1 MLLNV
6 VQAIIG
12 MAILLGLP
20 LLGAWWAGKPIAEY
34 LQFPPQPVP
43 TTAAPFSRPLFVG
56 CLLLEIPLYLWSGWV
71 LLRSWRFGP
80 HPNRVEF
87 PRWGLIA
94 VAWLGIAW
102 YLAWAR
108 PKWLGPLAD
117 FTFTPLWL
125 GYIGVVNAL
134 CQWRTGHCLLTSNPR
149 FLVWLFPLSALFWWY
164 FEYLNRFVGNW
175 HYLGVEHLTAWQYF
189 WRATLPF
196 STVLPAVVS
205 TIALL
210 CTWFGPAEGLSP
222 LRLSHPRRL
231 AVSSLILGCIGLIG
245 VGRWPQWF
253 FPLLWLAPLILF
265 VAIQVLMGAR
275 SYFYP
280 LRQGR
285 WEVVALPM
293 LAGLICGFFWE
304 LWNYWS
310 DPKWVYSVPYV
321 SRFKLFEMP
330 VLGYAGYLPFGLECA
345 VVADW
350 WARLTGYPH
359 AYPPAIGIAA
369 RAQDHSTRFG

>member
-1 MLLNV
+1 MIGQFLK
-6 VQAIIG
+6 AIAC
-12 MAILLGLP
+12 AIFLLGLP
-20 LLGAWWAGKPIAEY
+20 LSGAGLAGKPIAWY
-34 LQFPPQPVP
+34 LGFPPQPVP
-43 TTAAPFSRPLFVG
+43 LDLPGFSWPVF
-56 CLLLEIPLYLWSGWV
+56 LLYLILELPLYGVLGWF
-71 LLRSWRFGP
+71 LHRCRRIRP
-80 HPNRVEF
+80 APNPF
-87 PRWGLIA
+87 PRWGWTAL
-94 VAWLGIAW
+94 VWLLGAW
-102 YLAWAR
+102 YLAWTR

-134 CQWRTGHCLLTSNPR
+134 CQWRSGHCPLTSSPR
-149 FLVWLFPLSALFWWY
+149 FLAWLFPLSALFWWY

-175 HYLGVEHLTAWQYF
+175 NYLGVESLTGWQYF
-189 WRATLPF
+189 WRATLSF

-210 CTWFGPAEGLSP
+210 GTLVEPAEGLP
-222 LRLSHPRRL
+222 LLRLHHPRRL
-231 AVSSLILGCIGLIG
+231 ALGGLILGCIGLVG
-245 VGRWPQWF
+245 VGKWPQWF

-265 VAIQVLMGAR
+265 VAIQVLVGER
-275 SYFYP
+275 GYFYP

-350 WARLTGYPH
+350 WARRRGGKALLPGIH
-359 AYPPAIGIAA
+359 APIPA
-369 RAQDHSTRFG
+369 